1 VGKRY
6 IIINGKRVY
15 IQKGVS
21 KRQVI
26 SLYSTLLKGIQPS
39 KKERATNIN
48 NATAV
53 INNMLH
59 NQDREIDLERA
70 RNRLYQQ

>member
-1 VGKRY
+1 MGLPKIHKTESGKRY

-39 KKERATNIN
+39 KKET
-48 NATAV
+48 
-53 INNMLH
+53 
-59 NQDREIDLERA
+59 
-70 RNRLYQQ
+70 